1 MKLQS
6 GTTGCGAAAL
16 ANALLALGFDI
27 EQEAVGKLADTNGDG
42 TNARGLKRAAAS
54 LGAEVATINAA
65 TEYEAWFQ
73 LTGWLH
79 HGAAVVLLFDK
90 GEHWVTAV
98 GTSGADHVLVVD
110 PAMVVRDHLEMMDRE
125 DLLAAWRWKTKRPFY
140 AICLV
145 RRET

>member
-16 ANALLALGFDI
+16 ANGLQALGFDLS
-27 EQEAVGKLADTNGDG
+27 QEAVAKLADTNGDG
-42 TNARGLKRAAAS
+42 TNARGLKRAAVS

-73 LTGWLH
+73 LVGWLN
-79 HGAAVVLLFDK
+79 HGASAVLLFDK
-90 GEHWVTAV
+90 GDHWVTAV
-98 GTSGADHVLVVD
+98 GMSGFDHVLVID

-125 DLLAAWRWKTKRPFY
+125 DLIAAWRWQTKRPFY
-140 AICLV
+140 AILL
-145 RRET
+145 RRK